1 MDHSFEYSHEYDDSF
16 AIVSTSNIG
25 TASGSGA
32 QSTDPNACNQSII
45 VDNSEKT
52 CKDFRVHEWIHLV
65 ISLLNN
71 CAYLTLAG
79 YLMYK
84 YMSDSD
90 HYVIS
95 TVIIVKFVFSNYFLF
110 HGVFRE
116 QPFQIIM
123 QIMTVFSMW
132 TVDLIYTLFS
142 LVHPPDRLA
151 DDRMDPEMILFY
163 VRTAVTFINLLTGV
177 AVTWKYFRLE
187 QAIFKTVGTD
197 MNRVSIFRSLFFGF
211 SLMVFDM
218 EISLSSLLLFLRNG
232 FSNILVHEVAILSA
246 GSVFIILWIYLG
258 YTAVRTESHALTY
271 TFYLVSVLQPVYI
284 LCLFIRNLKWS
295 GSSEPA
301 LVVSSHVISVIA
313 LVAHFGVIAA
323 IVTVHHFYGR
333 GFGNALV
340 DGVHVS
346 VKNSAEYEELRRILF
361 HPINPVQSYYHPHST
376 SRSILVNAEVY

>member
-1 MDHSFEYSHEYDDSF
+1 MEHSFDYSQEYDDSF
-16 AIVSTSNIG
+16 AIVSSTSNIG
-25 TASGSGA
+25 AASGSGA
-32 QSTDPNACNQSII
+32 RSTDPDLQPVHYRRQSIVDTYMRFLPI
-45 VDNSEKT
+45 VAHSASKVMMNEMRMMTSEKS

-95 TVIIVKFVFSNYFLF
+95 TVIIVKF
-110 HGVFRE
+110 
-116 QPFQIIM
+116 
-123 QIMTVFSMW
+123 
-132 TVDLIYTLFS
+132 
-142 LVHPPDRLA
+142 
-151 DDRMDPEMILFY
+151 
-163 VRTAVTFINLLTGV
+163 AV
-177 AVTWKYFRLE
+177 AWKYFALE

-218 EISLSSLLLFLRNG
+218 EISLSALLLFLRNG
-232 FSNILVHEVAILSA
+232 FSNIVVHEIAILSA
-246 GSVFIILWIYLG
+246 GSVFIIMWIYLG

-271 TFYLVSVLQPVYI
+271 TFYCVSILQPVYI
-284 LCLFIRNLKWS
+284 LLSLYRNLKWS
-295 GSSEPA
+295 GSSEPT

-313 LVAHFGVIAA
+313 LVGPFWGDSCDRNCSSFLWSWIWKCFGMEF
-323 IVTVHHFYGR
+323 TF
-333 GFGNALV
+333 
-340 DGVHVS
+340 S

-361 HPINPVQSYYHPHST
+361 HPINPVQSYYNPHSS
-376 SRSILVNAEVY
+376 SRAF